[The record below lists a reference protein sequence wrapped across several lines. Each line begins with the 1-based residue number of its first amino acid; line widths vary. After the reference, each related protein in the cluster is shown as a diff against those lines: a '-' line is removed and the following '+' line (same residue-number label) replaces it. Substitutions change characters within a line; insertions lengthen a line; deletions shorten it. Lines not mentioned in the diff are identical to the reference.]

1 MRDRRR
7 PLAVTLLAAAL
18 LVGVAGAAPPPHIRP
33 GERPLP
39 GSIESE
45 LWYSMDQAEKEIRN
59 MPLIVRDPE
68 LQRYVEG
75 VTCRV
80 VGEYCRDLRIYI
92 VDVPVFNASMAP
104 NGVTMVFTGALLR
117 MRDESELATV
127 LGHEFAHYKARHSL
141 ESYMTTK
148 RTTAFLST
156 FGIVSFGAGVP
167 IAGQIAYLGGIGGLF
182 KQSRDNEREADAL
195 GFEAATAQGYDPM
208 AGVRVWERIR
218 REETASVRHRDRVVF
233 ASHPQSRE
241 RIEDIRVAAA
251 KIQAEAPLANPPVTN
266 VEAYRAAIRPFL
278 ERWMESELT
287 LRTYDTTI
295 QVFRELKQDADAETA
310 GLATFYLAEAHRR
323 RNRNDDMATAAR
335 LYAEALTLR
344 GAPAAVWREH
354 GMQLRA
360 SGDKAGAA
368 VALRTY
374 LDAAPQAGDAAVVR
388 HYLDKLEAAP

>member
-7 PLAVTLLAAAL
+7 PLTVTLLSAAL
-18 LVGVAGAAPPPHIRP
+18 LAGIAGAAPPTHIRP
-33 GERPLP
+33 GERPVP

-45 LWYSMDQAEKEIRN
+45 LWYSMDQAEKDIRN

-80 VGEYCRDLRIYI
+80 VGEYCKDLRVYI

-241 RIEDIRVAAA
+241 RIEDIRAAA
-251 KIQAEAPLANPPVTN
+251 SKIQVAQPITN
-266 VEAYRAAIRPFL
+266 AEAYRAAIRPFL

-295 QVFRELKQDADAETA
+295 QVFKELKQDADAETA

-323 RNRNDDMATAAR
+323 RNKDDDMATAAR

-344 GAPAAVWREH
+344 GTPAAAWREH

-374 LDAAPQAGDAAVVR
+374 LDTAPQAGDAAVVR
-388 HYLDKLEAAP
+388 HYLDKLEATP

>member
-1 MRDRRR
+1 
-7 PLAVTLLAAAL
+7 
-18 LVGVAGAAPPPHIRP
+18 
-33 GERPLP
+33 
-39 GSIESE
+39 
-45 LWYSMDQAEKEIRN
+45 
-59 MPLIVRDPE
+59 
-68 LQRYVEG
+68 
-75 VTCRV
+75 
-80 VGEYCRDLRIYI
+80 
-92 VDVPVFNASMAP
+92 VFNASMAP

-241 RIEDIRVAAA
+241 RVEDIRAAAA
-251 KIQAEAPLANPPVTN
+251 KIQVAQPVTN
-266 VEAYRAAIRPFL
+266 APVTNTEAYRAAIRPFL

-295 QVFRELKQDADAETA
+295 QVFKELKQDADAETA

-323 RNRNDDMATAAR
+323 RNKGEDMAIAGR

-344 GAPAAVWREH
+344 GTPAAAWREH

-360 SGDKAGAA
+360 SGDQAGAA
-368 VALRTY
+368 AALRTY
-374 LDAAPQAGDAAVVR
+374 LDTAPQAGDAAVVR
-388 HYLDKLEAAP
+388 HYLDKLEATP

>member
-7 PLAVTLLAAAL
+7 SLAVTLLSAAL
-18 LVGVAGAAPPPHIRP
+18 LAGVAGAAPPPHIRP
-33 GERPLP
+33 GERPVP

-45 LWYSMDQAEKEIRN
+45 LWYSMDQAEKDIRN

-80 VGEYCRDLRIYI
+80 VGEYCRDLRVYI

-241 RIEDIRVAAA
+241 RVEDIRAAAA
-251 KIQAEAPLANPPVTN
+251 KIQVAEPVTN
-266 VEAYRAAIRPFL
+266 AKAYRAAIRPFL

-295 QVFRELKQDADAETA
+295 QVFKELKQDADAETA

-323 RNRNDDMATAAR
+323 RNKGEDMATAGR

-344 GAPAAVWREH
+344 GTPAAAWREH

-360 SGDKAGAA
+360 SGDRAGAA
-368 VALRTY
+368 AALRTY
-374 LDAAPQAGDAAVVR
+374 LDTAPQAGDAAVVR
-388 HYLDKLEAAP
+388 HYLDKLEATP

>member
-1 MRDRRR
+1 MRDSRRR
-7 PLAVTLLAAAL
+7 VAVMLLSAAL
-18 LVGVAGAAPPPHIRP
+18 VAGAAGAAPIPHIRP
-33 GERPLP
+33 GERPVP

-45 LWYSMDQAEKEIRN
+45 LWYSMDQAEKDIRN
-59 MPLIVRDPE
+59 MPMIVRDPA
-68 LQRYVEG
+68 LQGYVEG
-75 VTCRV
+75 VTCKV

-148 RTTAFLST
+148 RTAAFLST
-156 FGIVSFGAGVP
+156 FGLVSFGAGVP

-195 GFEAATAQGYDPM
+195 GFEAATAQGYHPM

-218 REETASVRHRDRVVF
+218 REETASVTHRDRAVF

-241 RIEDIRVAAA
+241 RIEDIRTAAA
-251 KIQAEAPLANPPVTN
+251 KIQVAEPVTN
-266 VEAYRAAIRPFL
+266 AEAYRTAIRPFL

-295 QVFRELKQDADAETA
+295 QVFKELKQDADADTA

-323 RNRNDDMATAAR
+323 RNKGEDMATAGR

-344 GAPAAVWREH
+344 GAPAAAWREH
-354 GMQLRA
+354 GMHLRA

-368 VALRTY
+368 AALRTY

-388 HYLDKLEAAP
+388 HYLDTLEAAP

>member
-7 PLAVTLLAAAL
+7 PLAVTLLSFAL
-18 LVGVAGAAPPPHIRP
+18 VAGIAGAAPPTHIRP
-33 GERPLP
+33 GERPVP

-45 LWYSMDQAEKEIRN
+45 LWYSMDQAEKDIRN

-80 VGEYCRDLRIYI
+80 VGEYCKDLRVYI

-241 RIEDIRVAAA
+241 RIEDIRAAAA
-251 KIQAEAPLANPPVTN
+251 KIQVAQPVTN
-266 VEAYRAAIRPFL
+266 AEAYRAAIRPFL

-295 QVFRELKQDADAETA
+295 QVFKELKQDADAETA

-323 RNRNDDMATAAR
+323 RNKGEDMATAAR
-335 LYAEALTLR
+335 LYAEARTLR
-344 GAPAAVWREH
+344 GTPAAAWREH

-360 SGDKAGAA
+360 SGDQAGAA
-368 VALRTY
+368 AALRTY
-374 LDAAPQAGDAAVVR
+374 LDTAPQAGDAAVVR
-388 HYLDKLEAAP
+388 HYLDKLEATP

>member
-7 PLAVTLLAAAL
+7 PLAVTLLSAAL
-18 LVGVAGAAPPPHIRP
+18 LAGIAGAAPPTHIRP
-33 GERPLP
+33 GERPVP

-45 LWYSMDQAEKEIRN
+45 LWYSMDQAEKDIRN

-80 VGEYCRDLRIYI
+80 VGEYCKDLRVYI

-241 RIEDIRVAAA
+241 RIEDIRAAAA
-251 KIQAEAPLANPPVTN
+251 KIQVAQPVTN
-266 VEAYRAAIRPFL
+266 AEAYRAAIRPFL

-295 QVFRELKQDADAETA
+295 QVFKELKQDADAETA

-323 RNRNDDMATAAR
+323 RNRDDDMATAAR

-344 GAPAAVWREH
+344 GTPAAAWREH

-374 LDAAPQAGDAAVVR
+374 LDTAPQAGDAAVVR
-388 HYLDKLEAAP
+388 HYLDKLEATP

>member
-7 PLAVTLLAAAL
+7 SLAVTLLSAAL
-18 LVGVAGAAPPPHIRP
+18 LAGIAGAAPPPHIRP
-33 GERPLP
+33 GERPVP

-45 LWYSMDQAEKEIRN
+45 LWYSMDQAEKDIRN

-80 VGEYCRDLRIYI
+80 VGEYCKDLRVYI

-241 RIEDIRVAAA
+241 RIEDIRAAAA
-251 KIQAEAPLANPPVTN
+251 KIQVAQPVTN
-266 VEAYRAAIRPFL
+266 AEAYRAAIRPFL

-295 QVFRELKQDADAETA
+295 QVFKELKQDADAETA

-323 RNRNDDMATAAR
+323 RNKGEDMAIAGR

-344 GAPAAVWREH
+344 GTPAAAWREH

-360 SGDKAGAA
+360 SGDQAGAA
-368 VALRTY
+368 AALRTY
-374 LDAAPQAGDAAVVR
+374 LDNAPQAGDAAVVR
-388 HYLDKLEAAP
+388 HYLDKLEATP